1 MVQVH
6 SAAPYLIILTGLP
19 MPRFSNAAM
28 FIKSEW
34 RFLFFGFLLAFF
46 SSPGQ
51 TFFISLFSGTI
62 RDELS
67 LSHGEFGTIYAIG
80 TLASAATLIPLGRL
94 MDTIKLRKI
103 ALAIIIGLAIAAFH
117 FSFVSSVI
125 TLTIGIYFLRLSG
138 QGMMSH
144 LYATAMTRRY
154 EAERGRALSVAIFGH
169 PVSEFLMPLFIF
181 TLMAVMPWRQVWQAT
196 SLLVLVVMIPAAIL
210 LTRRSQG
217 QDGAGVQK
225 TLATGRDGTHWTQG
239 EVLRDLRFWMLTGLV
254 LAPSFTSTGLFFHQ
268 IYFVSEKGIAL
279 AQWVAGYG
287 FFSVFSILGSF
298 AGGMLVDKFSAQRLA
313 PFAVTFLSLAVLCL
327 SMITPGWQIFA
338 YFTIFGIAQGL
349 SYSATTPIWAEIYG
363 TKFLGGIKAVAQSMM
378 VFASALSPVTLGV
391 MIDGGWSLNALFVV
405 LGSIPIVA
413 GLSAVWAIKLPQRRA
428 RM

>member
-6 SAAPYLIILTGLP
+6 SAAPFLQLMTGFP
-19 MPRFSNAAM
+19 MSRFTRATI
-28 FIKSEW
+28 FLKSEW
-34 RFLFFGFLLAFF
+34 RFLLFGFLLAFF

-67 LSHGEFGTIYAIG
+67 LTHGEFGTIYAIG

-94 MDTIKLRKI
+94 VDTIKLRKI
-103 ALAIIIGLAIAAFH
+103 ALAVILGLVVAAFH

-125 TLTIGIYFLRLSG
+125 TLTVGIYFLRLSG

-169 PVSEFLMPLFIF
+169 PASEFLMPLFIF
-181 TLMAVMPWRQVWQAT
+181 ALMAMMPWRHVWQVT
-196 SLLVLVVMIPAAIL
+196 SVLVIVVMVPAALL
-210 LTRRSQG
+210 LTGRSQG
-217 QDGAGVQK
+217 QDGGGVEAA
-225 TLATGRDGTHWTQG
+225 LPTGRDGTHWTQG
-239 EVLRDLRFWMLTGLV
+239 QVLRDLKFWMLSGLV

-268 IYFVSEKGIAL
+268 IYFVNEKGIAL
-279 AQWVAGYG
+279 AQWVAGYA
-287 FFSVFSILGSF
+287 FFSTFSILASF
-298 AGGMLVDKFSAQRLA
+298 AGGILVDRFSAQQIA
-313 PFAVTFLSLAVLCL
+313 PASVSALSLAVLCL
-327 SMITPGWQIFA
+327 ALINPGVQIFV

-349 SYSATTPIWAEIYG
+349 SYSAITPIWAELYG

-391 MIDGGWSLNALFVV
+391 MIDQGWELNALFLV
-405 LGSIPIVA
+405 LGAIPIIA
-413 GLSAVWAIKLPQRRA
+413 GIMAFWAIRISPNNA
-428 RM
+428 RS